1 MHVHSPF
8 RLKGSLRVQLG
19 YEISGNP
26 SLYNM
31 DTWSLSLVS
40 AQG

>member
-1 MHVHSPF
+1 MHVYPPF
-8 RLKGSLRVQLG
+8 RLEGSLCVQLG
-19 YEISGNP
+19 YEISCNP

-31 DTWSLSLVS
+31 DTWSVSLVS